1 MHKKCLVLVSQSW
14 VELSWDT
21 IQSKQR
27 GRYVIIL
34 TFALMLT
41 ISNRGNQM
49 PPSPIRK
56 LVPYAEAAKKKGVK
70 VYHLNI
76 GQPDIE
82 TPPAILDAV
91 RNADIKV
98 LEYSHSA
105 GNESYR
111 RKLVQ
116 YYKSVGIN
124 VSHDQILITTGGSE
138 AIMFGFFTCLNPGD
152 EVIIPEPFYANYN
165 GFACA
170 AGVNVVPIT
179 SSIETGFALPP
190 ISDFEKVIT
199 DKTKAI
205 IICSPNNPTG
215 YLYSREEMEAL
226 KEICIKYNLYL
237 FSDEAYREFCY
248 DGEYVSAMHLN
259 GLEQHVVLMD
269 TISKRYSACGARLG
283 AFVTKNKAVYD
294 AAMKFAQ
301 ARLSPP
307 GLAQIMGEAAVD
319 LPESYFDA
327 PKAEYLLRRNLL
339 VSRLNAMPG
348 VFCPNPGG
356 AFYAIAKLPIDDSD
370 KFCQWLLE
378 EFSYN
383 NQTVMLAP
391 ATGFY
396 GTAGL
401 GKNEVRLAYVLN
413 LDALNAAMD
422 CLERALEVY
431 PGKVKTEEKAAAMV
445 K

>member
-1 MHKKCLVLVSQSW
+1 MLQIS
-14 VELSWDT
+14 E
-21 IQSKQR
+21 R
-27 GRYVIIL
+27 GQ
-34 TFALMLT
+34 
-41 ISNRGNQM
+41 QM

-56 LVPYAEAAKKKGVK
+56 LVPYAEAAKKKGIK

-82 TPPAILDAV
+82 TPPAIMDAV

-105 GNESYR
+105 GNLSYR
-111 RKLVQ
+111 QKLTQ
-116 YYKSVGIN
+116 YYKSVGID
-124 VSHDQILITTGGSE
+124 VTADEIMITTGGSE
-138 AIMFGFFTCLNPGD
+138 AILFGFFSCLNPGD

-170 AGVNVVPIT
+170 AGVKVIPIT

-190 ISDFEKVIT
+190 ISAFEQVISPR
-199 DKTKAI
+199 TKGI
-205 IICSPNNPTG
+205 VICSPNNPTG
-215 YLYSREEMEAL
+215 YLYSKEEMLAL
-226 KEICIKYNLYL
+226 KEICLKHNLYL

-248 DGEYVSAMHLN
+248 DGEYVSAMHLE
-259 GLEQHVVLMD
+259 GMDQHVVLMD

-283 AFVTKNKAVYD
+283 ALVTKNKEVYNT
-294 AAMKFAQ
+294 ALKFAQ

-307 GLAQIMGEAAVD
+307 GLAQIMGEAAID
-319 LPESYFDA
+319 LPADYFEG
-327 PKAEYLLRRNLL
+327 PKAEYLSRRNVL
-339 VSRLNAMPG
+339 VQRLNAMPG
-348 VFCPNPGG
+348 VYCPTPGG
-356 AFYAIAKLPIDDSD
+356 AFYAIARLPIDDAD
-370 KFCQWLLE
+370 RFCQWLLE
-378 EFSYN
+378 EFSFE

-413 LDALNAAMD
+413 TESLNSAMD
-422 CLERALEVY
+422 CLEAALKVY
-431 PGKVKTEEKAAAMV
+431 PGRTKN
-445 K
+445 